1 MIVMGVVE
9 LNWHLGLSLT
19 IYDIVATYIL
29 YNTKNEAYSLRPC
42 IADQTLVNELL
53 DTNKDMVD
61 TLSSPILSFIRTN
74 GVRPAIGHRIR
85 FCLGL

>member
-29 YNTKNEAYSLRPC
+29 YSTKNEAYSLRPC
-42 IADQTLVNELL
+42 IADQALVNELL
-53 DTNKDMVD
+53 DTN
-61 TLSSPILSFIRTN
+61 
-74 GVRPAIGHRIR
+74 
-85 FCLGL
+85 